1 MRSYPLLNC
10 PIGWQDGAMKI
21 LIKLV
26 ITAVAVWVTT
36 LVISG
41 IQLHAHTTAGKIAT
55 LIVVT
60 LIFGLINAVLKP
72 IAKTV
77 GCLAYA
83 VTFGLISIV
92 VNGLLFWLTSWVA
105 GKLSVPFHITGFV
118 PAVLGALIVGIVGWV
133 LSLILDDRD
142 NRES

>member
-1 MRSYPLLNC
+1 
-10 PIGWQDGAMKI
+10 MKI

-26 ITAVAVWVTT
+26 FTAVAVWVAT
-36 LVISG
+36 LLISG
-41 IQLHAHTTAGKIAT
+41 IQLHAHTTAGKITT
-55 LIVVT
+55 LIVVA
-60 LIFGLINAVLKP
+60 LIFGVINAVLKP
-72 IAKTV
+72 IAKTL

-133 LSLILDDRD
+133 LSLVLDRD
-142 NRES
+142 DGSN

>member
-1 MRSYPLLNC
+1 
-10 PIGWQDGAMKI
+10 MKI

-26 ITAVAVWVTT
+26 ITAAAVWVAT
-36 LVISG
+36 LLISG
-41 IQLHAHTTAGKIAT
+41 IQLHAHTTAGKIIT
-55 LIVVT
+55 LIVVA
-60 LIFGLINAVLKP
+60 LIFGVINAVLKP
-72 IAKTV
+72 IAKTL

-133 LSLILDDRD
+133 LSLILD
-142 NRES
+142 REDSNS

>member
-1 MRSYPLLNC
+1 
-10 PIGWQDGAMKI
+10 MKF

-26 ITAVAVWVTT
+26 ITAVAVWVAT
-36 LVISG
+36 LLISG
-41 IQLHAHTTAGKIAT
+41 IQLHAHTTAGKITT
-55 LIVVT
+55 LVVVA
-60 LIFGLINAVLKP
+60 LIFGVINAVLKP
-72 IAKTV
+72 IVRAV

-105 GKLSVPFHITGFV
+105 GKLSVPFHITGFG

-142 NRES
+142 GGKD